1 MEWIDI
7 DSIIVDDNMSRSL
20 NELKKKETEL
30 DLNNIPPI
38 TIDMKGK
45 IIDGVKRYLVLTKM
59 GYTKIPVKRD
69 NKRGKIHLSLIANW
83 EQNHMLAA

>member
-1 MEWIDI
+1 MWGMNTISCPHFLKSNNN
-7 DSIIVDDNMSRSL
+7 SIKLLWNG
-20 NELKKKETEL
+20 L

>member
-1 MEWIDI
+1 
-7 DSIIVDDNMSRSL
+7 
-20 NELKKKETEL
+20 
-30 DLNNIPPI
+30 
-38 TIDMKGK
+38 MKGK

-59 GYTKIPVKRD
+59 GYDRIPVKRD